1 MLNSLFSQM
10 LPRDQTIEGNL
21 SSVVAFVL
29 LGFSDLPNIQG
40 FLFGIFFLIYMSILI
55 GNGLIIIIT
64 RVDSVLQTPMY
75 FFIANFSFLEI
86 CYVSVTLPRIL
97 VNLWTQDRSISWL
110 GCATQMCF
118 FLMLGATE
126 CFLLAVMAY
135 DRYVA
140 ICNPL
145 HYPLIM
151 NHKMCVQLAVGAWLS
166 GIPVQIGQTC
176 QVFSLPFCGS
186 NQINHFFCDIP
197 PLINLACGDTSL
209 NEMCVFVVAILFVM
223 FPFLFIIGSYV
234 KIISTILK
242 LSSARGR
249 SKAFSTCSSHII
261 VVLLFFG
268 SATITYLRP
277 KSNHSARTDKMLSL
291 FYTIVTP
298 MFNPLIY
305 SLRNKDVITAL
316 KKLLFKKTV

>member
-1 MLNSLFSQM
+1 MTREEM
-10 LPRDQTIEGNL
+10 RAEGNI
-21 SSVVAFVL
+21 STRIQFVL
-29 LGFSDLPNIQG
+29 LGFSDLPSLQG
-40 FLFGIFFLIYMSILI
+40 LLFGVFSTIYIIIFI
-55 GNGLIIIIT
+55 GNSLIIIIT
-64 RVDSVLQTPMY
+64 RLDAALQTPMY
-75 FFIANFSFLEI
+75 FFLANFSSLEI

-97 VNLWTQDRSISWL
+97 VNLWTQDRSISML

-118 FLMLGATE
+118 FLILGATE

-135 DRYVA
+135 DRYAA

-151 NHKMCVQLAVGAWLS
+151 NHKTCIQLAVGAWLS

-176 QVFSLPFCGS
+176 QIFSLHFCNS

-197 PLINLACGDTSL
+197 PILKLACGDTFVH
-209 NEMCVFVVAILFVM
+209 EIAVYVVAMLFVAV
-223 FPFLFIIGSYV
+223 PFMLILASYS
-234 KIISTILK
+234 KIISTILR
-242 LSSARGR
+242 LPTARGR
-249 SKAFSTCSSHII
+249 AKAFSTCSSQLL

-277 KSNHSARTDKMLSL
+277 KSNHSAGTDKLLSL

-298 MFNPLIY
+298 MFNPMIY
-305 SLRNKDVITAL
+305 SLRNKDVIAAL
-316 KKLLFKKTV
+316 KRLLLKKIV

>member
-1 MLNSLFSQM
+1 MRAEDNGSRITQ
-10 LPRDQTIEGNL
+10 
-21 SSVVAFVL
+21 FVL
-29 LGFSDLPNIQG
+29 LGFSDLPNLQG
-40 FLFGIFFLIYMSILI
+40 LLFGVFSIIYVIILI
-55 GNGLIIIIT
+55 GNSLIIIIT
-64 RVDSVLQTPMY
+64 SLDAALQKPMY
-75 FFIANFSFLEI
+75 FFLANFSYLEI

-151 NHKMCVQLAVGAWLS
+151 NHKMCIQLAVGSWI
-166 GIPVQIGQTC
+166 GGVPGQIGQTW
-176 QVFSLPFCGS
+176 QIFSLHFCNS

-197 PLINLACGDTSL
+197 PILKLACGDT
-209 NEMCVFVVAILFVM
+209 VVHEIAVYVLAVLFVAV
-223 FPFLFIIGSYV
+223 PFLLILASYS
-234 KIISTILK
+234 KIISTILR
-242 LSSARGR
+242 LPTARGR
-249 SKAFSTCSSHII
+249 AKAFSTCSSHLI

-277 KSNHSARTDKMLSL
+277 KSNHSAGTDKMFSL

-298 MFNPLIY
+298 MFNPMIY
-305 SLRNKDVITAL
+305 SLRNKDVIAALRRLLL
-316 KKLLFKKTV
+316 KKIV